1 MTLSSDSGRLSA
13 DVVNGLDHTVLVRV
27 QAATDPGL
35 EITPTAAQ
43 ELGPGERATL
53 QLEATAT
60 TLAVHSVSLIV
71 ANEDGQPVGT
81 ATTFP
86 LRANR
91 VSQVIWVVIAVGAL
105 LLFTTIG
112 VRLARRLRRGL
123 ADRRGRRRASG
134 AAP

>member
-1 MTLSSDSGRLSA
+1 M
-13 DVVNGLDHTVLVRV
+13 
-27 QAATDPGL
+27 
-35 EITPTAAQ
+35 
-43 ELGPGERATL
+43 
-53 QLEATAT
+53 
-60 TLAVHSVSLIV
+60 